1 MTSRTTV
8 ALTTA
13 TLALASLTAC
23 GESAEQVAP
32 ETNAETSAEA
42 STEPETVTVTTGA
55 DDDDADD
62 TDDADDVDDADDAS
76 AASPAPAPAAAPAAG
91 ELPTAVTDYTQE
103 ARAEMAEEGV
113 SEADVEAALAAA
125 RNGEAEVEWDDD
137 GYWEIE
143 WRDIDVDINADGLVR
158 EADR

>member
-1 MTSRTTV
+1 MISRTTV

-32 ETNAETSAEA
+32 ETNAEASAEA
-42 STEPETVTVTTGA
+42 SVEPETVTVTTGA
-55 DDDDADD
+55 DD
-62 TDDADDVDDADDAS
+62 ADDVDDADDAG
-76 AASPAPAPAAAPAAG
+76 AAAPAPAAPAAAG

-125 RNGEAEVEWDDD
+125 RNGEAEVEWDD

-143 WRDIDVDINADGLVR
+143 WRDIEVDINADGLVLD
-158 EADR
+158 ADR

>member
-32 ETNAETSAEA
+32 ETNAEASAEA
-42 STEPETVTVTTGA
+42 SVEPETVTVTTGA
-55 DDDDADD
+55 DDDD
-62 TDDADDVDDADDAS
+62 VDDADDAG
-76 AASPAPAPAAAPAAG
+76 AATPAPATPAAAG

-103 ARAEMAEEGV
+103 ARAEMADEGV
-113 SEADVEAALAAA
+113 NDADVEAALAAA
-125 RNGEAEVEWDDD
+125 HNGEAEVEWDDD

-143 WRDIDVDINADGLVR
+143 WRDIEVDINADGLVLD
-158 EADR
+158 ADR

>member
-1 MTSRTTV
+1 MISRTTA

-32 ETNAETSAEA
+32 ETNAETSAVA
-42 STEPETVTVTTGA
+42 SAEPETVTVTTGA

-62 TDDADDVDDADDAS
+62 TDDAS
-76 AASPAPAPAAAPAAG
+76 AAAPAPAAPAAAG

-125 RNGEAEVEWDDD
+125 RNGEAEVEWDD

-143 WRDIDVDINADGLVR
+143 WRDIEVDINADGLVLD
-158 EADR
+158 ADR

>member
-1 MTSRTTV
+1 MSSRTTV

-32 ETNAETSAEA
+32 ETNAETSAVTSA
-42 STEPETVTVTTGA
+42 EPETVTVTTGA
-55 DDDDADD
+55 DDD
-62 TDDADDVDDADDAS
+62 
-76 AASPAPAPAAAPAAG
+76 AAAAPAPAAPAAAG

-125 RNGEAEVEWDDD
+125 LNGEAEVEWDDN

-143 WRDIDVDINADGLVR
+143 WRDIDVDINVDGLVL

>member
-1 MTSRTTV
+1 MISRTTV

-32 ETNAETSAEA
+32 ETNAEASAEA
-42 STEPETVTVTTGA
+42 SVEPETVTVTTGA
-55 DDDDADD
+55 DDGA
-62 TDDADDVDDADDAS
+62 DDADDVDDADDAGV
-76 AASPAPAPAAAPAAG
+76 AAPAPAAPAAAG

-125 RNGEAEVEWDDD
+125 RNGEAEVEWDD

-143 WRDIDVDINADGLVR
+143 WRDIEVDINADGLVLD
-158 EADR
+158 ADR

>member
-32 ETNAETSAEA
+32 ETNAETNAEA
-42 STEPETVTVTTGA
+42 SVEPETVTVTTGA
-55 DDDDADD
+55 DDGA
-62 TDDADDVDDADDAS
+62 DDADDVDDADDAGV
-76 AASPAPAPAAAPAAG
+76 AAPAPAAPAAAG

-125 RNGEAEVEWDDD
+125 RNGEAEVEWDD

-143 WRDIDVDINADGLVR
+143 WRDIEVDINADGLVLD
-158 EADR
+158 ADR

>member
-32 ETNAETSAEA
+32 ETNAEASAEA
-42 STEPETVTVTTGA
+42 SVEPETVTVTTGA
-55 DDDDADD
+55 DDDD
-62 TDDADDVDDADDAS
+62 VDDADDAG
-76 AASPAPAPAAAPAAG
+76 AATPAPATPAAAG

-103 ARAEMAEEGV
+103 ARAELADEGV
-113 SEADVEAALAAA
+113 NDADVEAALAAA
-125 RNGEAEVEWDDD
+125 HNGEAEVAWDDD
-137 GYWEIE
+137 GSWEIE
-143 WRDIDVDINADGLVR
+143 WRDIEVDINADGLVLDV
-158 EADR
+158 DR

>member
-1 MTSRTTV
+1 MISTTTV

-32 ETNAETSAEA
+32 ETNAEASAEA
-42 STEPETVTVTTGA
+42 SVEPETVTVTTGA
-55 DDDDADD
+55 DDGA
-62 TDDADDVDDADDAS
+62 DDADDVDDADDAGV
-76 AASPAPAPAAAPAAG
+76 AAPAPAAPAAAG
-91 ELPTAVTDYTQE
+91 ELPKAVTDYTQE

-125 RNGEAEVEWDDD
+125 RNGEAEVEWDD

-143 WRDIDVDINADGLVR
+143 WRDIEVDINADGLVLD
-158 EADR
+158 ADR

>member
-32 ETNAETSAEA
+32 ETNAEASAEA
-42 STEPETVTVTTGA
+42 SVEPETVTVTTGA
-55 DDDDADD
+55 DD
-62 TDDADDVDDADDAS
+62 ADDVDDADDAG
-76 AASPAPAPAAAPAAG
+76 AAAPAPAAPAAAG

-113 SEADVEAALAAA
+113 SEADVEAALTAA

-143 WRDIDVDINADGLVR
+143 WRDIEVDINADGLVLDV
-158 EADR
+158 DR

>member
-42 STEPETVTVTTGA
+42 SAEASAEPETVTVTTGA

-62 TDDADDVDDADDAS
+62 AS
-76 AASPAPAPAAAPAAG
+76 AAAPAPAPAAAPAAG
-91 ELPTAVTDYTQE
+91 ELPTAVSGYTQE

-143 WRDIDVDINADGLVR
+143 WRDIDVDINADGLVL

>member
-1 MTSRTTV
+1 MISRTTV

-32 ETNAETSAEA
+32 ETNAEASAAA
-42 STEPETVTVTTGA
+42 SVEPETVTVTTGA
-55 DDDDADD
+55 DDGA
-62 TDDADDVDDADDAS
+62 DDADDVDDADDAGV
-76 AASPAPAPAAAPAAG
+76 AAPAPAAPAAAG

-125 RNGEAEVEWDDD
+125 RNGEAEVEWDD

-143 WRDIDVDINADGLVR
+143 WRDIEVDINADGLVLD
-158 EADR
+158 ADR

>member
-13 TLALASLTAC
+13 ILALTSLTAC
-23 GESAEQVAP
+23 GDSADQVAP
-32 ETNAETSAEA
+32 ETHATTNAETAA
-42 STEPETVTVTTGA
+42 KPETVTVTTGA
-55 DDDDADD
+55 DDADVNN
-62 TDDADDVDDADDAS
+62 AG
-76 AASPAPAPAAAPAAG
+76 AAAPAAPAAPAAG

-103 ARAEMAEEGV
+103 ARTEMAEEGI
-113 SEADVEAALAAA
+113 SEADVEAALDAA

-143 WRDIDVDINADGLVR
+143 WGDVDIDINADGLVLD
-158 EADR
+158 ADR

>member
-1 MTSRTTV
+1 MISRTTV

-32 ETNAETSAEA
+32 ETNGEA
-42 STEPETVTVTTGA
+42 SVEPETVTVTTGA
-55 DDDDADD
+55 DDGA
-62 TDDADDVDDADDAS
+62 DDADDVDDADDADV
-76 AASPAPAPAAAPAAG
+76 AAPAPAAPAAAG

-113 SEADVEAALAAA
+113 SEADVKAALAAA
-125 RNGEAEVEWDDD
+125 RNGEAEVEWDD

-143 WRDIDVDINADGLVR
+143 WRDIDVDINADGLVLD
-158 EADR
+158 ADR

>member
-32 ETNAETSAEA
+32 ETNAEASAEA
-42 STEPETVTVTTGA
+42 SVEPETVTVTTGA
-55 DDDDADD
+55 DDDD
-62 TDDADDVDDADDAS
+62 VDDADDAG
-76 AASPAPAPAAAPAAG
+76 AATPAPATPAAAG

-103 ARAEMAEEGV
+103 ARAELADEGV
-113 SEADVEAALAAA
+113 NDADVEAALAAA
-125 RNGEAEVEWDDD
+125 HNGEAEVEWDDD

-143 WRDIDVDINADGLVR
+143 WRDIEVDINADGLVLDV
-158 EADR
+158 DR